1 MSSEEALVVDMV
13 YLYEKENAKAHRT
26 ISYELVHLEPATP
39 VLRRG
44 QSFHVA
50 LRFNREYVA
59 ETDIVRLLF
68 SFGPN
73 PNVLRGTRGINTI
86 TNRDNYLTDLEAWG
100 VRLVGVNGVD
110 LTAEVRSPID
120 SPVGTWQL
128 NVETTIVGSK
138 KQPNTYSY
146 DKDIYLLF
154 NPWMKEDLVFMEDEQ
169 LLDEYVLNDVGKIW
183 VGSWGS
189 ARGREWVFGQFDA
202 CVLKSCELLLERSG
216 IKANSRGD
224 PVQMCRAIS
233 RIVNSNDDRG
243 VVTGRWDG
251 DYADGTAPAAWTG
264 SVPILEQ
271 FLETGDSVKYGQ
283 CWVFAGVVTTVCR
296 ALGIPSRVVSNLVS
310 AHDANA
316 SLSVDRYYTK
326 DNEELDYDPNNLE
339 GEDSI
344 WNYHVWNDVWMARP
358 DLPKGYGGWQAIDAT
373 PQEPSGGI
381 YQCGPASVEAIK
393 QGVVGYNYD
402 VTFMLASVNADLMR
416 WMEDSESELGFRKID
431 CNKYHIGRM
440 ILTKAPWIFDPNGD
454 RDREEITSLYK
465 AKEGTEVER
474 LTLYRAV
481 RNTEL
486 AKRFYSLPSPAKE
499 DVEFDLVDIERVNIG
514 QPFAVI
520 VNMKNKSNQIRTI
533 QAVLSAGSV
542 YYTGIKARL
551 VKRASGDFVLQPHAS
566 EQLRLRVTVD
576 DYLDKLVEYCNMK
589 LYSIATVV
597 ETKQT
602 WADEDDFQVLKP
614 SITVKIDG
622 EPIVGKPSIISLRF
636 KNPLKRV
643 LTECMFNYAG
653 PGLTRNKTL
662 AFRDIEPE
670 EDVYV
675 EHQLIP
681 QKAGAQKIIAT
692 FTSKQLVDVTGS
704 AAIDVLDEEE

>member
-454 RDREEITSLYK
+454 RDREEITSIYK

>member
-1 MSSEEALVVDMV
+1 MVVEMV
-13 YLYEKENAKAHRT
+13 YLYEKENAKLHHT
-26 ISYELVHLEPATP
+26 INYELVHLDPPAA

-44 QSFHVA
+44 QSFHIA
-50 LRFNREYVA
+50 LRFNREYID
-59 ETDIVRLLF
+59 EIDIVRLLF

-73 PNVLRGTRGINTI
+73 PNVLRGTRGVNTI
-86 TNRDNYLTDLEAWG
+86 TNRDSYLTDLEAWG
-100 VRLVGVNGVD
+100 VRLIGVSGVD
-110 LTAEVRSPID
+110 LSAEVRSPVD
-120 SPVGTWQL
+120 SPVGMWQL
-128 NVETTIVGSK
+128 NIETTIVGSK
-138 KQPNTYSY
+138 RSPNTYNY

-154 NPWMKEDLVFMEDEQ
+154 NPWLKEDLVYMEDEQ
-169 LLDEYVLNDVGKIW
+169 LLDEYILNDVGKIW
-183 VGSWGS
+183 VGAWGS
-189 ARGREWVFGQFDA
+189 ARGREWIFGQFDA
-202 CVLKSCELLLERSG
+202 YVLKACQLLLERSG

-224 PVQMCRAIS
+224 PIQMCRAIS
-233 RIVNSNDDRG
+233 RIVNSNDDKG

-251 DYADGTAPAAWTG
+251 DYQDGTAPAAWTG

-271 FLETGDSVKYGQ
+271 FLETGESVKYGQ

-316 SLSVDRYYTK
+316 SLSVDRYYSK
-326 DNEELDYDPNNLE
+326 ENEELEYDPNNVE

-358 DLPKGYGGWQAIDAT
+358 DLPKGYGGWQAIDST
-373 PQEPSGGI
+373 PQEPSEGV

-416 WMEDSESELGFRKID
+416 WIEDPDSEMGFRKID

-440 ILTKAPWIFDPNGD
+440 ILTKAPWVYDPNGD
-454 RDREEITSLYK
+454 RDREDITSLYK
-465 AKEGTEVER
+465 AKEGTELER

-481 RNTEL
+481 RSTEL

-514 QPFAVI
+514 EPFAVI
-520 VNMKNKSNQIRTI
+520 VNIKNKSNEKRTI
-533 QAVLSAGSV
+533 QAILSAGSV
-542 YYTGIKARL
+542 YYKGIKAYL
-551 VKRASGDFVLQPHAS
+551 VKRASGDFVLEPYAS
-566 EQLRLRVTVD
+566 EQLRLTITVD

-614 SITVKIDG
+614 NIVVKIDG
-622 EPIVGKPSIISLRF
+622 EPTVGKPSIISLRF
-636 KNPLKRV
+636 KNPLQRV
-643 LTECMFNYAG
+643 LTDCKFNYAG

-662 AFRDIEPE
+662 AFRDVDPE

-681 QKAGAQKIIAT
+681 QKAGSQKIIAT
-692 FTSKQLVDVTGS
+692 FTSKELVDVTGS
-704 AAIDVLDEEE
+704 AVIDVLDMDE

>member
-1 MSSEEALVVDMV
+1 MSREEPLVVEMV
-13 YLYEKENAKAHRT
+13 YLYEKENAKLHHT
-26 ISYELVHLEPATP
+26 INYELVHLDPPAS

-44 QSFHVA
+44 QSFHIA
-50 LRFNREYVA
+50 LRFNREYID
-59 ETDIVRLLF
+59 EIDIVRLLF

-73 PNVLRGTRGINTI
+73 PNVLRGTRGVNVI
-86 TNRDNYLTDLEAWG
+86 TNRDSYLTDLEAWG
-100 VRLVGVNGVD
+100 VRLVGVSGVD
-110 LTAEVRSPID
+110 LSAEVRSPVD
-120 SPVGTWQL
+120 SPVGMWQL
-128 NVETTIVGSK
+128 NIETTIVGSK
-138 KQPNTYSY
+138 KSPNTYNY

-154 NPWMKEDLVFMEDEQ
+154 NPWLKEDLVYMEDEQ
-169 LLDEYVLNDVGKIW
+169 LLDEYILNDVGKIW
-183 VGSWGS
+183 VGAWGS
-189 ARGREWVFGQFDA
+189 ARGREWIFGQFDA
-202 CVLKSCELLLERSG
+202 YVLKACQLLLERSG

-224 PVQMCRAIS
+224 PIQMCRAIS
-233 RIVNSNDDRG
+233 RVVNSNDDKG

-251 DYADGTAPAAWTG
+251 DYQDGTAPAAWTG

-271 FLETGDSVKYGQ
+271 FLETGESVKYGQ

-316 SLSVDRYYTK
+316 SLSVDRYYSK
-326 DNEELDYDPNNLE
+326 DNEELEYDPNNIE
-339 GEDSI
+339 GEDTI

-358 DLPKGYGGWQAIDAT
+358 DLPKGYGGWQAIDST
-373 PQEPSGGI
+373 PQEPSEGV

-416 WMEDSESELGFRKID
+416 WIEDPDSEMGFRKID

-440 ILTKAPWIFDPNGD
+440 ILTKAPWVYDPNGD
-454 RDREEITSLYK
+454 RDREDITSLYK
-465 AKEGTEVER
+465 AKEGTEFER

-481 RNTEL
+481 RSTEL

-520 VNMKNKSNQIRTI
+520 VNIKNKSNERRTI
-533 QAVLSAGSV
+533 QAILSAGSV
-542 YYTGIKARL
+542 YYKGIKAHL
-551 VKRASGDFVLQPHAS
+551 VKRASGDFVLEPHAS
-566 EQLRLRVTVD
+566 EQLRLTVTVD

-614 SITVKIDG
+614 NIVVKIDG
-622 EPIVGKPSIISLRF
+622 EPTVGKPSIISLRF
-636 KNPLKRV
+636 KNPLQRI
-643 LTECMFNYAG
+643 LTDCKFNYAG

-662 AFRDIEPE
+662 AFRDVDPE

-681 QKAGAQKIIAT
+681 QKAGSQKIIAT
-692 FTSKQLVDVTGS
+692 FTSKELVDVTGS
-704 AAIDVLDEEE
+704 AVIDVLDMDE

>member
-1 MSSEEALVVDMV
+1 MSWEEPLVVEMV
-13 YLYEKENAKAHRT
+13 YLYEKENAKLHHT
-26 ISYELVHLEPATP
+26 INYELVHLDPPAA

-44 QSFHVA
+44 QSFHIA
-50 LRFNREYVA
+50 LRFNREYVD
-59 ETDIVRLLF
+59 EIDIVRLLF

-73 PNVLRGTRGINTI
+73 PNVLRGTRGVNTI
-86 TNRDNYLTDLEAWG
+86 TNRDSYLTDLEAWG
-100 VRLVGVNGVD
+100 VRLIGVSGVD
-110 LTAEVRSPID
+110 LSAEVRSPVD
-120 SPVGTWQL
+120 SPVGMWQL
-128 NVETTIVGSK
+128 NIETTIVGSK
-138 KQPNTYSY
+138 RSPNTYNY

-154 NPWMKEDLVFMEDEQ
+154 NPWLKEDLVYMEDEQ
-169 LLDEYVLNDVGKIW
+169 LLDEYILNDVGKIW
-183 VGSWGS
+183 VGAWGS
-189 ARGREWVFGQFDA
+189 ARGREWIFGQFDA
-202 CVLKSCELLLERSG
+202 YVLKACQLLLERSG

-224 PVQMCRAIS
+224 PIQMCRAIS
-233 RIVNSNDDRG
+233 RIVNSNDDKG

-251 DYADGTAPAAWTG
+251 DYQDGTAPAAWTG

-271 FLETGDSVKYGQ
+271 FLETGESVKYGQ

-316 SLSVDRYYTK
+316 SLSVDRYYSK
-326 DNEELDYDPNNLE
+326 DNEELEYDPNNLE

-358 DLPKGYGGWQAIDAT
+358 DLPKGYGGWQAIDST
-373 PQEPSGGI
+373 PQEPSEGV

-416 WMEDSESELGFRKID
+416 WIEDPDSEMGFRKID

-440 ILTKAPWIFDPNGD
+440 ILTKAPWVYDPNGD
-454 RDREEITSLYK
+454 RDREDITPLYK
-465 AKEGTEVER
+465 AKEGTELER

-481 RNTEL
+481 RSTEL

-520 VNMKNKSNQIRTI
+520 VNIKNKSNEKRTI
-533 QAVLSAGSV
+533 QAILSAGSV
-542 YYTGIKARL
+542 YYKGIKAHL
-551 VKRASGDFVLQPHAS
+551 VKRASGDFVLEPHAS
-566 EQLRLRVTVD
+566 EQLRLTITVD

-614 SITVKIDG
+614 NIVVKIDG
-622 EPIVGKPSIISLRF
+622 EPTIGKPSIISLRF
-636 KNPLKRV
+636 KNPLQRV
-643 LTECMFNYAG
+643 LTDCKFNYAG

-662 AFRDIEPE
+662 AFRDVDPE

-675 EHQLIP
+675 EHQLVP
-681 QKAGAQKIIAT
+681 QKAGSQKIIAT
-692 FTSKQLVDVTGS
+692 FTSKELVDVTGS
-704 AAIDVLDEEE
+704 AVIDVLDMDE

>member
-13 YLYEKENAKAHRT
+13 HLYEKENAKAHHT

-44 QSFHVA
+44 QSFYVA

-100 VRLVGVNGVD
+100 VRLVGANGVD

-138 KQPNTYSY
+138 KQPNTYNY

-233 RIVNSNDDRG
+233 RIVNSNDDKG

-264 SVPILEQ
+264 SVPILEE

-326 DNEELDYDPNNLE
+326 NNEELDYDPNNLE

-454 RDREEITSLYK
+454 RDREEITSIYK

-542 YYTGIKARL
+542 YYTGIKAHL

-566 EQLRLRVTVD
+566 EQLKLRVTVD

-622 EPIVGKPSIISLRF
+622 EPVVGKPSIISLRF

-643 LTECMFNYAG
+643 LTQCTFNYAG

-692 FTSKQLVDVTGS
+692 FTSKELVDVTGS
-704 AAIDVLDEEE
+704 AAIDVLDEDE

>member
-13 YLYEKENAKAHRT
+13 YLYEKENAKAHHT
-26 ISYELVHLEPATP
+26 ISYEMVHLEPATP

-128 NVETTIVGSK
+128 NVETTVVGSK
-138 KQPNTYSY
+138 KQPNTYNY

-243 VVTGRWDG
+243 VITGRWDG

-454 RDREEITSLYK
+454 RDREEITSIYK

-481 RNTEL
+481 RNTEM

-542 YYTGIKARL
+542 YYTGIKANL

-622 EPIVGKPSIISLRF
+622 EPVVGKPSIISLRF

-643 LTECMFNYAG
+643 LTQCTFNYSG

-692 FTSKQLVDVTGS
+692 FTSKELVDVTGS
-704 AAIDVLDEEE
+704 AAIDVLDEDE

>member
-44 QSFHVA
+44 QSFYVA
-50 LRFNREYVA
+50 LRFNRDYVA

-454 RDREEITSLYK
+454 RDREEITSIYK

-542 YYTGIKARL
+542 YYTGIKAHL

-622 EPIVGKPSIISLRF
+622 EPVVGKPSIISLRF

>member
-1 MSSEEALVVDMV
+1 MSWEEPLVVEMV
-13 YLYEKENAKAHRT
+13 YLYEKENAKLHHT
-26 ISYELVHLEPATP
+26 INYELVHLDPPAA

-44 QSFHVA
+44 QSFHIA
-50 LRFNREYVA
+50 LRFNREYVD
-59 ETDIVRLLF
+59 EIDIVRLLF

-73 PNVLRGTRGINTI
+73 PNVLRGTRGVNTI
-86 TNRDNYLTDLEAWG
+86 TNRDSYLTDLEAWG
-100 VRLVGVNGVD
+100 VRLIGVSGVD
-110 LTAEVRSPID
+110 LSAEVRSPVD
-120 SPVGTWQL
+120 SPVGMWQL
-128 NVETTIVGSK
+128 NIETTIVGSK
-138 KQPNTYSY
+138 RSPNTYNY

-154 NPWMKEDLVFMEDEQ
+154 NPWLKEDLVYMEDEQ
-169 LLDEYVLNDVGKIW
+169 LLDEYILNDVGKIW
-183 VGSWGS
+183 VGAWGS
-189 ARGREWVFGQFDA
+189 ARGREWIFGQFDA
-202 CVLKSCELLLERSG
+202 YVLKACQLLLERSG

-224 PVQMCRAIS
+224 PIQMCRAIS
-233 RIVNSNDDRG
+233 RIVNSNDDKG

-251 DYADGTAPAAWTG
+251 DYQDGTAPAAWTG

-271 FLETGDSVKYGQ
+271 FLETGESVKYGQ

-316 SLSVDRYYTK
+316 SLSVDRYYSK
-326 DNEELDYDPNNLE
+326 DNEELEYDPNNLE

-358 DLPKGYGGWQAIDAT
+358 DLPKGYGGWQAIDST
-373 PQEPSGGI
+373 PQEPSEGV

-416 WMEDSESELGFRKID
+416 WIEDPDSEMGFRKID

-440 ILTKAPWIFDPNGD
+440 ILTKAPWVYDPNGD
-454 RDREEITSLYK
+454 RDREDITPLYK
-465 AKEGTEVER
+465 AKEGTEFER

-481 RNTEL
+481 RSTEL

-520 VNMKNKSNQIRTI
+520 VNIKNKSNEKRTI
-533 QAVLSAGSV
+533 QAILSAGSV
-542 YYTGIKARL
+542 YYKGIKAHL
-551 VKRASGDFVLQPHAS
+551 VKRASGDFVLEPHAS
-566 EQLRLRVTVD
+566 EQLRLTITVD

-614 SITVKIDG
+614 NIVVKIDG
-622 EPIVGKPSIISLRF
+622 EPTIGKPSIISLRF
-636 KNPLKRV
+636 KNPLQRV
-643 LTECMFNYAG
+643 LTDCKFNYAG

-662 AFRDIEPE
+662 AFRDVDPE

-675 EHQLIP
+675 EHQLVP
-681 QKAGAQKIIAT
+681 QKAGSQKIIAT
-692 FTSKQLVDVTGS
+692 FTSKELVDVTGS
-704 AAIDVLDEEE
+704 AVIDVLDMDE

>member
-1 MSSEEALVVDMV
+1 MSWEEPLVVEMV
-13 YLYEKENAKAHRT
+13 YLYEKENAKLHHT
-26 ISYELVHLEPATP
+26 INYELVHLDPPAA

-44 QSFHVA
+44 QSFHIA
-50 LRFNREYVA
+50 LRFNREYID
-59 ETDIVRLLF
+59 EIDIVRLLF

-73 PNVLRGTRGINTI
+73 PNVLRGTRGVNTI
-86 TNRDNYLTDLEAWG
+86 TNRDSYLTDLEAWG
-100 VRLVGVNGVD
+100 VRLMGVSGVD
-110 LTAEVRSPID
+110 LSAEVRSPVD
-120 SPVGTWQL
+120 SPVGMWQL
-128 NVETTIVGSK
+128 NIETTIVGSK
-138 KQPNTYSY
+138 RSPNTYNY

-154 NPWMKEDLVFMEDEQ
+154 NPWLKEDLVYMEDEQ
-169 LLDEYVLNDVGKIW
+169 LLDEYILNDVGKIW
-183 VGSWGS
+183 VGAWGS
-189 ARGREWVFGQFDA
+189 ARGREWIFGQFDA
-202 CVLKSCELLLERSG
+202 YVLKACQLLLERSG

-224 PVQMCRAIS
+224 PIQMCRAIS
-233 RIVNSNDDRG
+233 RIVNSNDDKG

-251 DYADGTAPAAWTG
+251 DYQDGTAPAAWTG

-271 FLETGDSVKYGQ
+271 FLETGESVKYGQ

-296 ALGIPSRVVSNLVS
+296 ALGMPSRVVSNLVS

-316 SLSVDRYYTK
+316 SLSVDRYYSK
-326 DNEELDYDPNNLE
+326 NNEELEYDPNNLE

-358 DLPKGYGGWQAIDAT
+358 DLPKGYGGWQAIDST
-373 PQEPSGGI
+373 PQEPSEGV

-416 WMEDSESELGFRKID
+416 WIEDPDSEMGFRKID

-440 ILTKAPWIFDPNGD
+440 ILTKAPWVYDPNGD
-454 RDREEITSLYK
+454 RDREDITSLYK
-465 AKEGTEVER
+465 AKEGTELER

-481 RNTEL
+481 RSTEL

-520 VNMKNKSNQIRTI
+520 VNIKNKSNEKRTI
-533 QAVLSAGSV
+533 QAILSAGSV
-542 YYTGIKARL
+542 YYKGIKAHL
-551 VKRASGDFVLQPHAS
+551 VKRASGDFVLEPYAS
-566 EQLRLRVTVD
+566 EQLRLTITVD

-614 SITVKIDG
+614 NIVVKIDG
-622 EPIVGKPSIISLRF
+622 EPTVGKPSIISLRF
-636 KNPLKRV
+636 KNPLQRV
-643 LTECMFNYAG
+643 LTDCKFNYAG

-662 AFRDIEPE
+662 AFRDVDPE

-681 QKAGAQKIIAT
+681 QKSGSQKIIAT
-692 FTSKQLVDVTGS
+692 FTSKELVDVTGS
-704 AAIDVLDEEE
+704 AVIDVLDMDE

>member
-1 MSSEEALVVDMV
+1 MSTEEPLTVESVF
-13 YLYEKENAKAHRT
+13 LYAKENAKAHHT
-26 ISYELVHLEPATP
+26 INYELVHLEPPTA

-44 QSFHVA
+44 QSFIVA
-50 LRFNREYVA
+50 LRFNRDYVD

-73 PNVLRGTRGINTI
+73 PNVLKGTRGVNTV
-86 TNRDNYLTDLEAWG
+86 TNRDSYLTDLEAWG
-100 VRLVGVNGVD
+100 VRMVGVRGAD
-110 LTAEVRSPID
+110 LSVEVRSPID
-120 SPVGTWQL
+120 SPVGVWQL

-138 KQPNTYSY
+138 QAPKTYNYES
-146 DKDIYLLF
+146 DIYLLY
-154 NPWMKEDLVFMEDEQ
+154 NPWMKEDLVFMEDEH

-183 VGSWGS
+183 VGPWGS
-189 ARGREWVFGQFDA
+189 SRGREWVFGQFDA
-202 CVLKSCELLLERSG
+202 CVLPACQLLLERSG
-216 IKANSRGD
+216 ILANARGD
-224 PVQMCRAIS
+224 PVKMCRAIS
-233 RIVNSNDDRG
+233 RIVNSNDDKG

-251 DYADGTAPAAWTG
+251 DYKDGTAPAAWTG

-271 FLETGDSVKYGQ
+271 FLETGEPVNYGQ

-316 SLSVDRYYTK
+316 SLSIDRYY
-326 DNEELDYDPNNLE
+326 DINNEELDYDPNNVTF
-339 GEDSI
+339 DADTI

-373 PQEPSGGI
+373 PQEPSEGM
-381 YQCGPASVEAIK
+381 YQCGPASVEAIR
-393 QGVVGYNYD
+393 QGAVGFNYD

-416 WMEDSESELGFRKID
+416 WMEDPKSEMGYRKID

-440 ILTKAPWIFDPNGD
+440 ILTKAPWIYDPNGD
-454 RDREEITSLYK
+454 RDREDITALYK
-465 AKEGTEVER
+465 AKEGTEAER

-481 RNTEL
+481 RSTEL
-486 AKRFYSLPSPAKE
+486 AKRFYSMPSPAAE

-520 VNMKNKSNQIRTI
+520 VNMKNKSKEPRTI
-533 QAVLSAGSV
+533 QAILSAGSV
-542 YYTGIKARL
+542 YYKGIKAHL
-551 VKRASGDFVLQPHAS
+551 VKRASGNFVLQPQAS

-589 LYSIATVV
+589 LYCIATVV
-597 ETKQT
+597 ETNQT

-614 SITVKIDG
+614 NIVVKIEG
-622 EPIVGKPSIISLRF
+622 EPTVGNPSTISLSF
-636 KNPLKRV
+636 KNPLKRT
-643 LTECMFNYAG
+643 LTECRFNYAG

-662 AFRDIEPE
+662 AFRDVEPE

-675 EHQLIP
+675 EHQLVP
-681 QKAGAQKIIAT
+681 QKAGPQTIIAT
-692 FTSKQLVDVTGS
+692 FTSKELVDVTGS
-704 AAIDVLDEEE
+704 TVVEVFDMD

>member
-454 RDREEITSLYK
+454 RDREEITSIYK

-514 QPFAVI
+514 KPFAVI

-542 YYTGIKARL
+542 YYTGIKAHL

-622 EPIVGKPSIISLRF
+622 EPVVGKPSIISLRF

>member
-1 MSSEEALVVDMV
+1 MGEPLVVEMV
-13 YLYEKENAKAHRT
+13 YLYEKENAKLHHT
-26 ISYELVHLEPATP
+26 INYELVHLDPPAA

-44 QSFHVA
+44 QSFHIA
-50 LRFNREYVA
+50 LRFNREYID
-59 ETDIVRLLF
+59 EIDIVRLLF

-73 PNVLRGTRGINTI
+73 PNVLRGTRGVNII
-86 TNRDNYLTDLEAWG
+86 TNRDSYLTDLEAWG
-100 VRLVGVNGVD
+100 VRLMGVSGVD
-110 LTAEVRSPID
+110 LSAEVRSPVD
-120 SPVGTWQL
+120 SPVGMWQL
-128 NVETTIVGSK
+128 NIETTIVGSK
-138 KQPNTYSY
+138 KSPNTYNY

-154 NPWMKEDLVFMEDEQ
+154 NPWLKEDLVYMEDEQ
-169 LLDEYVLNDVGKIW
+169 LLDEYILNDVGKIW
-183 VGSWGS
+183 VGAWGS
-189 ARGREWVFGQFDA
+189 ARGREWIFGQFDA
-202 CVLKSCELLLERSG
+202 YVLKACQLLLERSG

-224 PVQMCRAIS
+224 PIQMCRVIS
-233 RIVNSNDDRG
+233 RIVNSNDDKG

-251 DYADGTAPAAWTG
+251 DYQDGTAPAAWTG

-271 FLETGDSVKYGQ
+271 FLETGESVKYGQ

-316 SLSVDRYYTK
+316 SLSVDRYYSK
-326 DNEELDYDPNNLE
+326 DNEELEYDPNNLE

-358 DLPKGYGGWQAIDAT
+358 DLPKGYGGWQAIDST
-373 PQEPSGGI
+373 PQEPSEGV

-416 WMEDSESELGFRKID
+416 WIEDPDSEMGFRKID

-440 ILTKAPWIFDPNGD
+440 ILTKAPWVYDPNGD
-454 RDREEITSLYK
+454 RDREDITSLYK
-465 AKEGTEVER
+465 ATEGTELER

-481 RNTEL
+481 RSTEL

-520 VNMKNKSNQIRTI
+520 VNIKNKSNEKRTI
-533 QAVLSAGSV
+533 QAILSAGSV
-542 YYTGIKARL
+542 YYKGIKAHL
-551 VKRASGDFVLQPHAS
+551 VKRASGDFVLEPYAS
-566 EQLRLRVTVD
+566 EQLRLTITVD

-614 SITVKIDG
+614 NIIVKIDG
-622 EPIVGKPSIISLRF
+622 EPTVGKPSIISLRF
-636 KNPLKRV
+636 KNPLQRV
-643 LTECMFNYAG
+643 LTDCKFNYAG

-662 AFRDIEPE
+662 AFRDVDPE

-681 QKAGAQKIIAT
+681 QKAGSQKIIAT
-692 FTSKQLVDVTGS
+692 FTSKELVDVTGS
-704 AAIDVLDEEE
+704 AVIDVLDMDE

>member
-26 ISYELVHLEPATP
+26 ISYESVHLEPATP

-202 CVLKSCELLLERSG
+202 CVLKSCDLLLERSG

-454 RDREEITSLYK
+454 RDREEITSIYK

-542 YYTGIKARL
+542 YYTGIKAHL
-551 VKRASGDFVLQPHAS
+551 VKRASGDFILQPHAS

-622 EPIVGKPSIISLRF
+622 EPVVGKPSIISLRF